1 MDRHVALFK
10 FVGGSDKAVDEM
22 EIKSFI
28 ENRPVGLIVSCQGPG
43 ENNTEL
49 VQMQFRQIL
58 RILFGLLFGYVY
70 LPMVFS

>member
-28 ENRPVGLIVSCQGPG
+28 ENRPVGLIVSCQGPRG
-43 ENNTEL
+43 KQYGTGTNAVL
-49 VQMQFRQIL
+49 QIL